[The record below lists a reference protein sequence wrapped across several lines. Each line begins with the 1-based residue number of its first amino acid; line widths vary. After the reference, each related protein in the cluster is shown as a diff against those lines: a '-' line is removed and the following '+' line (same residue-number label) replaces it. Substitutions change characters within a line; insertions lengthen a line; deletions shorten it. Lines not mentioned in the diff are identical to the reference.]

1 MDINKNVVS
10 CRYILYIFYLKKKK
24 EEEVI
29 ESLGFN
35 ARNNQLMMKR
45 KCNIGLGV

>member
-10 CRYILYIFYLKKKK
+10 CRYILYIFYFKKK

-29 ESLGFN
+29 ESLWFN

>member
-10 CRYILYIFYLKKKK
+10 CRYILYIFYLKKK
-24 EEEVI
+24 EEVI
-29 ESLGFN
+29 ESLWFN